1 MKTIVLYLFF
11 LSSIFTFSQQAY
23 FVSLSGNDVSGN
35 GTLGNPYATISK
47 AATIAN
53 NFIQSNPSTSVFIFI
68 RNGIYRNPT
77 FTTFSALTSAD
88 YNPENIGDVVW
99 KDVGNNGSVARLNNI
114 NGNTSAWITIQ
125 PYNNEEVI
133 FECDGYIALNIRNC
147 SFIRIQDIEIVGV
160 SEKIPLQLAWM
171 YWGTYRYDSGG
182 NWIYGDRKQE
192 ICTAYSLGS
201 CSDIPPNVLTSHIT
215 YSGLPDISGL
225 NVQRPNL
232 FDSKGILVNLSNN
245 IEILNCEVHHFPGG
259 GIRVTASDYVTLI
272 KNQVH
277 HNSSR
282 ASVGTHGFV
291 IEGLTANSG
300 INNNVQKIL
309 IKGNLV
315 CSNYNE
321 LYSWVQSKT
330 ICTTGID
337 EGKGIAL
344 LRSGTTYNG
353 FNGIIRV
360 ENNIC
365 YDNGKSGIHSNDVD
379 NAEIFNN
386 TVAYNSHTDVYNYEL
401 SGWILNQ

>member
-133 FECDGYIALNIRNC
+133 FECDGDIALNIRNC

-201 CSDIPPNVLTSHIT
+201 CSDIPPNVLTSH
-215 YSGLPDISGL
+215 
-225 NVQRPNL
+225 
-232 FDSKGILVNLSNN
+232 
-245 IEILNCEVHHFPGG
+245 
-259 GIRVTASDYVTLI
+259 
-272 KNQVH
+272 
-277 HNSSR
+277 
-282 ASVGTHGFV
+282 
-291 IEGLTANSG
+291 
-300 INNNVQKIL
+300 
-309 IKGNLV
+309 
-315 CSNYNE
+315 
-321 LYSWVQSKT
+321 
-330 ICTTGID
+330 
-337 EGKGIAL
+337 
-344 LRSGTTYNG
+344 
-353 FNGIIRV
+353 
-360 ENNIC
+360 
-365 YDNGKSGIHSNDVD
+365 
-379 NAEIFNN
+379 
-386 TVAYNSHTDVYNYEL
+386 
-401 SGWILNQ
+401 